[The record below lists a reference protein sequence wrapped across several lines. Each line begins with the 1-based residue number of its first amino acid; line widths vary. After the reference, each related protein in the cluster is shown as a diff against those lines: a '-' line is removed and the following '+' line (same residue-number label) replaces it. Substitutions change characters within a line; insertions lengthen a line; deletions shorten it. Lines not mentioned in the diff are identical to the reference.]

1 MVRRRLVV
9 LSLFL
14 ALGCE
19 STPPMSDAGS
29 DAPVIVDPH
38 PEGCEHIDPTLCL
51 LPWPSSRYLVDDPST
66 ATGRRVEIPAEAMPA
81 DTRGRRASPA
91 PYSGRDGFS
100 PLTSMMISFPGALD
114 DSLLADEEHIA
125 DTLLPGSRTVIVD
138 METGERVAHFAEI
151 DRWEATDPLRAP
163 LYLRPAQRLR
173 ANTRYA
179 VGIRNLRLVDG
190 SPVAP
195 SEYFRAL
202 RDDTDLEGTDLEGT
216 DVDTRRPEFDEVF
229 TALGAAGAPRAE
241 LIAAW
246 SFATGSDEAI
256 TRDLVAMRDAALAAL
271 GEAGLGCTVTEVRDA
286 DEGGTLP
293 EGIWRRIEGTF
304 TMPSFL
310 GGAAP
315 DDVEQAR
322 LHRDGSGRPTLN
334 GTVEAPFTVL
344 IPTSVRDRVAGGG
357 APGQMVV
364 YGHGILGERSEI
376 DSRWMTDSASE
387 LGWVVIATDWWGMS
401 RPDAGRLLSTLSG
414 SFDDFESTPERLHQG
429 VLNAMGLMRSFS
441 GSCAALSELAV
452 PLDDGSTAA
461 PYDAAHPMFYGN
473 SLGGILGGTFAGL
486 ATDTDRFALGVAGGN
501 WTLLITRSD
510 AWRSFDPLIAA
521 SFPDALTRDLLI
533 LMTASLWDPIDAAN
547 YAPHWLAD
555 PLPGTPIKHVMV
567 QIGIGDVAVSNA
579 TSLYVARSA
588 GLPLMT
594 PSVIDPYGLATIA
607 GPADSAL
614 TVYALPGI
622 DPIAPGP
629 HDPGMSET
637 HNGVRTLPA
646 ALLQLD
652 AFLRPDGEVIHSCDG
667 ACDPD

>member
-1 MVRRRLVV
+1 MGPMWRRSLL
-9 LSLFL
+9 LSLSL
-14 ALGCE
+14 LVGCDE
-19 STPPMSDAGS
+19 TTPPSDAGS
-29 DAPVIVDPH
+29 DAPAIDLY

-81 DTRGRRASPA
+81 DMRGRRASPA

-114 DSLLADEEHIA
+114 ESVLSNEEHIE

-151 DRWEATDPLRAP
+151 DRWEATDPARAP
-163 LYLRPAQRLR
+163 LYLRPARRLSP
-173 ANTRYA
+173 NTRYA
-179 VGIRNLRLVDG
+179 VGITGLRYVDG
-190 SPVAP
+190 SEVEP
-195 SEYFRAL
+195 SAFFRAL
-202 RDDTDLEGTDLEGT
+202 RDDEELDGA
-216 DVDTRRPEFDEVF
+216 DVEAR
-229 TALGAAGAPRAE
+229 RAE
-241 LIAAW
+241 LEDAFGALDGVGVERATLIAAW

-256 TRDLVAMRDAALAAL
+256 TAPLVAMRDEALDAL
-271 GEAGLGCTVTEVRDA
+271 GDGLGCTVTEVRDA
-286 DEGGTLP
+286 ERGDTLP
-293 EGIWRRIEGTF
+293 EGIARRIEGTF

-310 GGAAP
+310 GGPSP
-315 DDVEQAR
+315 DDVDQAR
-322 LHRDGSGRPTLN
+322 LHRDATGRPTLN
-334 GTVEAPFTVL
+334 GTIEAPFL
-344 IPTSVRDRVAGGG
+344 ILVPATVRDRVAAGG
-357 APGQMVV
+357 APGQMVI
-364 YGHGILGERSEI
+364 YGHGILGQRTEI
-376 DSRWMTDSASE
+376 DSRWMTDSMGE

-401 RPDAGRLLSTLSG
+401 RPDTGRLLSTLSA
-414 SFDDFESTPERLHQG
+414 SFDDFEATPERIHQG
-429 VLNAMGLMRSFS
+429 VLNTMGLMRSFR
-441 GSCAALSELAV
+441 GRCAALDELSLAV
-452 PLDDGSTAA
+452 PTGGSA
-461 PYDAAHPMFYGN
+461 PLYDAEHPVFYGN
-473 SLGGILGGTFAGL
+473 SLGAILGGTLAGI
-486 ATDTDRFALGVAGGN
+486 ATDTDRFALGVGGGD

-521 SFPDALTRDLLI
+521 SFPDALVRDLLI

-547 YAPHWLAD
+547 YAPHWLRD
-555 PLPGTPIKHVMV
+555 PLPGTPAKHVMM

-579 TSLYVARSA
+579 ASLFVARSA
-588 GLPLMT
+588 ELPLMT
-594 PSVIDPYGLATIA
+594 PAVIDPFGLDATS

-622 DPIAPGP
+622 APIAPGP

-637 HNGVRTLPA
+637 HNGVRSLPA